1 MGNRPNRVGQQL
13 GNYRLVSV
21 LGEGRFAEVYLGE
34 HILLGTQAAVKV
46 FHTQLIHKHIEAFRM
61 DARIIAHLIHPH
73 IMRVLEFGVE
83 GRTPFLVMDYAP
95 KGTLRQL
102 HPKGTALAIATIVTY
117 VKQVADALQYAHD
130 EKMIHR
136 DVKPENMLVGHNNNV
151 QLSDFSIAVV
161 AQSTDVQSI
170 QQAIGTATY
179 MSPEHIQ
186 GKPCAASDQYA
197 LGIVVYEWLCGDSP
211 FQGSFSELCIQHMS
225 APPPLLREKMPT
237 ISPEVEHVVMMAL
250 SKDPT
255 QRFANVRAFATALE
269 QASQLGSDQQ
279 PPVFP
284 KEVTPSSQPSLP
296 PTFVTPPHGVPEP
309 TTGSPSPSHLF
320 HVPEAPHSQQPIP
333 KRTSSRRA
341 VIAALGGLTLVSGG
355 IIWLTALRGPIP
367 GSVPATTATPLPLG
381 TTLYIYHGH
390 ADQVFAVAWSPD
402 GKRIASGSRDT
413 TVQVWDVANGG
424 HVYTYP
430 GHTDSVLS
438 VTWSPDGKRIASAS
452 WDKTVQV
459 WNAIDGSNAY
469 TYKGHTDSVPSV
481 AWSPDGKRIASASYD
496 KTVQVWNATDG
507 SHIYTYT
514 GHSGIVMSVAWSPDG
529 KHIAST
535 AFDMTVQVWDA
546 TDGSNTYTYTGHT
559 GPVLSVAWSPNGKH
573 VASASYDNTV
583 SMWEVTN
590 GSHRT
595 YQGHSDQVCS
605 VAWSPDSKRV
615 ASGSYDKTVRV
626 WNAVDSSQ
634 ISTYRGHSNP
644 VASVAWSPDG
654 KRIASASWDKTVQIW
669 VAP

>member
-13 GNYRLVSV
+13 GNYRLISI

-46 FHTQLIHKHIEAFRM
+46 LHTQLTNEHIEAFRIE
-61 DARIIAHLIHPH
+61 ARTIAHLVHPH
-73 IMRVLEFGVE
+73 IVRVLEFGVE
-83 GRTPFLVMDYAP
+83 GRTPFLVIDYAP

-130 EKMIHR
+130 EEMIHR

-186 GKPCAASDQYA
+186 GKPYAASDQYA
-197 LGIVVYEWLCGDSP
+197 LGIVVYEWLCGDRP
-211 FQGSFSELCIQHMS
+211 FHGSFTELCTQHMS

-250 SKDPT
+250 AKDPT

-284 KEVTPSSQPSLP
+284 KEATPSSQPSLP
-296 PTFVTPPHGVPEP
+296 TGFVTPPHGVPEP

-341 VIAALGGLTLVSGG
+341 VIAALGGLALMSGG
-355 IIWLTALRGPIP
+355 IVWVTALHSPASEP
-367 GSVPATTATPLPLG
+367 VPVATATPLPLG
-381 TTLYIYHGH
+381 TTLYIYRGH
-390 ADQVFAVAWSPD
+390 AYEVYTVAWSPNN
-402 GKRIASGSRDT
+402 KRIASGSRDG

-438 VTWSPDGKRIASAS
+438 V
-452 WDKTVQV
+452 
-459 WNAIDGSNAY
+459 
-469 TYKGHTDSVPSV
+469 
-481 AWSPDGKRIASASYD
+481 
-496 KTVQVWNATDG
+496 
-507 SHIYTYT
+507 
-514 GHSGIVMSVAWSPDG
+514 
-529 KHIAST
+529 
-535 AFDMTVQVWDA
+535 
-546 TDGSNTYTYTGHT
+546 
-559 GPVLSVAWSPNGKH
+559 
-573 VASASYDNTV
+573 
-583 SMWEVTN
+583 
-590 GSHRT
+590 
-595 YQGHSDQVCS
+595 
-605 VAWSPDSKRV
+605 
-615 ASGSYDKTVRV
+615 
-626 WNAVDSSQ
+626 
-634 ISTYRGHSNP
+634 
-644 VASVAWSPDG
+644 AWSPDG

-669 VAP
+669 TAADGSNAYTYKGHTDVVRSVVWSPDGKRVASASDDKTVQVWNTTDGSHIYTYTGHSDIVMSVAWSPDGKRIASASFDMTIKVWDASDGGNPYTYTGHTDAVWSVAWSPDGKRIASASKDKTVCVWEVTNGSHRTYQGHSDFVVSVVWSPDSKHIASGSKDRTVQVWDSVDGSHVYTYKGHSDIVESVAWSPDGKRIASASDDKTVRIWAVS